1 MDTIKNFDTW
11 GAMLEAEIKLENFL
25 RKYQPSDVCL
35 NSFPTVIKWYFI
47 FHQQAAFENSG
58 YQKRISLM
66 FELVKIVWA
75 YDQKYHHAGNNALD
89 AFEHGLMRVLPPYPA
104 YPHRVEEIEQIIKDF
119 KLEATSLEPYY
130 EFQSMLKKNF
140 VDLDDDLLRYFI
152 FLCQDFLQKFS
163 IDFADFYYKR
173 PKDKYGKLISSD
185 DEDYQLLYGSL
196 LLPYYKSILLPEV
209 NPIFISSAFR
219 CHLQKK
225 PQTY

>member
-1 MDTIKNFDTW
+1 MDTNEYVDTW
-11 GAMLEAEIKLENFL
+11 GAMLKAEIKLEDFL

-35 NSFPTVIKWYFI
+35 SSFPTVIKWYFI

-75 YDQKYHHAGNNALD
+75 YDQKYHYAGNNALD
-89 AFEHGLMRVLPPYPA
+89 AFEHGLMRILPPYPA
-104 YPHRVEEIEQIIKDF
+104 YPQKVEEIEALIKNF
-119 KLEATSLEPYY
+119 KSDAKLLEPYY
-130 EFQSMLKKNF
+130 EFKSMLEQAFSN
-140 VDLDDDLLRYFI
+140 LDDELLRYFI

-185 DEDYQLLYGSL
+185 DEDYQLLYDSL
-196 LLPYYKSILLPEV
+196 CLPYYKSILLPEV

-225 PQTY
+225 PQ